1 MKVVIQRVTQSNV
14 KVNNNIVGQIKN
26 GMLLLV
32 GVTHVDTSEDVD
44 YLVRKVVY
52 MWIFEDDNGKMK
64 TSLLQKGYDILTISQ
79 FTLAIGVKIGNWP
92 SFIEAARPK
101 HAKLIYDEL
110 NNKLRE
116 EKIRVETGSL
126 ITILFCFKCIFSP
139 TMSKK
144 PVILQDFLQLLLK
157 FIM

>member
-52 MWIFEDDNGKMK
+52 M
-64 TSLLQKGYDILTISQ
+64 
-79 FTLAIGVKIGNWP
+79 
-92 SFIEAARPK
+92 
-101 HAKLIYDEL
+101 
-110 NNKLRE
+110 
-116 EKIRVETGSL
+116 
-126 ITILFCFKCIFSP
+126 
-139 TMSKK
+139 
-144 PVILQDFLQLLLK
+144 
-157 FIM
+157 